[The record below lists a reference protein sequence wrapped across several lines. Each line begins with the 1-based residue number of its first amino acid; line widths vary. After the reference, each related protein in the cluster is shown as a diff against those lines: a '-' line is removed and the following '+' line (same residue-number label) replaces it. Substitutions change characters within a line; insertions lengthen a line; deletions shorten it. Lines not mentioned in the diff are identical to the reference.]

1 MRIFTSSNNNNNMKT
16 LDIITKTRIQSRV
29 EQLVINSDA
38 AITLAQ
44 SIEAVTAEF
53 GDTEEVKVEATKQY
67 KFMMEF

>member
-1 MRIFTSSNNNNNMKT
+1 MRIFTSSNNNNMKT

>member
-1 MRIFTSSNNNNNMKT
+1 MTT
-16 LDIITKTRIQSRV
+16 LDIIARALIQSRV

>member
-1 MRIFTSSNNNNNMKT
+1 MTT
-16 LDIITKTRIQSRV
+16 LDIITRALIQSRV
-29 EQLVINSDA
+29 EQLVVNSDA